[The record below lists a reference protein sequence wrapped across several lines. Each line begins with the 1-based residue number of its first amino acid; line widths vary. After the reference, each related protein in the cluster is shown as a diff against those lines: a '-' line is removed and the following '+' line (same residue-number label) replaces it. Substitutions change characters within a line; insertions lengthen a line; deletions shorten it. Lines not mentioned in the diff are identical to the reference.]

1 MFVIAV
7 FIQTVCALVPAAEV
21 KVAVLVAE
29 TVMLALAVRSAPGTL
44 STTAF
49 TLPAPLPV
57 AV

>member
-21 KVAVLVAE
+21 KVAVLVAD
-29 TVMLALAVRSAPGTL
+29 TVMLALAVRSATGTL